1 MFVFWGDGSASS
13 RALVDA
19 IRVRSTE
26 NFNWTFIFILAVV
39 FYVYW
44 SEINKKNY
52 EAIYA
57 GLALYGVHWLY
68 EIANAVI
75 GHVAGYPLW
84 SVSNASTTFILLIG
98 VCWELSMMFSLAGI
112 ISFKMLPHDRS
123 KRYFAKNGKGGVSC
137 KLVGAL
143 EMALLFA
150 LFESFLAGTS
160 NHSFIWVYKWWG
172 VLPVFITTYVPF
184 FLASNYVPDMEP
196 KKRKAFLIGLWGLVA
211 LLLVILIP
219 AGGHL
224 GRTRCLDCG
233 KRNGQY
239 EIQAYEPKGLL
250 ARLHRLFHG
259 GAFLPRL
266 YTVRA
271 AGRA

>member
-1 MFVFWGDGSASS
+1 MFKFWGDGSELSKQ
-13 RALVDA
+13 LVQA

-44 SEINKKNY
+44 TEIHKKNY
-52 EAIYA
+52 EAVFA

-68 EIANAVI
+68 EIANAII
-75 GHVAGYPLW
+75 GHFSGYPLW
-84 SVSNASTTFILLIG
+84 SVSNESTTFILLVG

-112 ISFKMLPHDRS
+112 ISFKMMPQDRT
-123 KRYFAKNGKGGVSC
+123 KRYFAKDGKKGISC
-137 KLVGAL
+137 KLVVAL

-172 VLPVFITTYVPF
+172 VVPVFITTYVPF

-196 KKRKAFLIGLWGLVA
+196 GARKKFLIIEWAAVA
-211 LLLVILIP
+211 VLLAVLIP
-219 AGGHL
+219 
-224 GRTRCLDCG
+224 CG
-233 KRNGQY
+233 V
-239 EIQAYEPKGLL
+239 I
-250 ARLHRLFHG
+250 
-259 GAFLPRL
+259 
-266 YTVRA
+266 
-271 AGRA
+271 

>member
-1 MFVFWGDGSASS
+1 MLQFWGDGSEEAKS
-13 RALVDA
+13 LVEA

-44 SEINKKNY
+44 TEIHKKNK
-52 EAIYA
+52 EIVFA

-75 GHVAGYPLW
+75 AKIFGYPLW
-84 SVSNASTTFILLIG
+84 AVSNESTTFILLIG
-98 VCWELSMMFSLAGI
+98 VCWELSMMFSIAGM
-112 ISFKMLPHDRS
+112 ISFKMLPQDRT
-123 KRYFAKNGKGGVSC
+123 KRYFAKNGRKGISC

-150 LFESFLAGTS
+150 LVESFLAGTQ

-172 VLPVFITTYVPF
+172 VLPVFITTYIPF

-196 KKRKAFLIGLWGLVA
+196 KKRKIFLITIWGLVA
-211 LLLVILIP
+211 VLLAVLIP
-219 AGGHL
+219 TGV
-224 GRTRCLDCG
+224 
-233 KRNGQY
+233 
-239 EIQAYEPKGLL
+239 I
-250 ARLHRLFHG
+250 
-259 GAFLPRL
+259 
-266 YTVRA
+266 
-271 AGRA
+271 

>member
-1 MFVFWGDGSASS
+1 MFIFWGDGSQA
-13 RALVDA
+13 AKDLVDA

-44 SEINKKNY
+44 SEIHKKNT
-52 EAIYA
+52 EAVCA

-75 GHVAGYPLW
+75 GHVFGYPLW

-112 ISFKMLPHDRS
+112 ISFKMLPQDRT
-123 KRYFAKNGKGGVSC
+123 KRYFAKNGRKGISC

-143 EMALLFA
+143 EMALFFA

-184 FLASNYVPDMEP
+184 FLAANYVPDLP
-196 KKRKAFLIGLWGLVA
+196 PGKRTRFLTVLWGLVA
-211 LLLVILIP
+211 LCLVILIP
-219 AGGHL
+219 AG
-224 GRTRCLDCG
+224 
-233 KRNGQY
+233 
-239 EIQAYEPKGLL
+239 II
-250 ARLHRLFHG
+250 
-259 GAFLPRL
+259 
-266 YTVRA
+266 
-271 AGRA
+271 

>member
-1 MFVFWGDGSASS
+1 MLKFWGDGSSLS
-13 RALVDA
+13 KSLVQS
-19 IRVRSTE
+19 IKVRSTE

-44 SEINKKNY
+44 TEIHNKNY
-52 EAIYA
+52 KAVYA

-75 GHVAGYPLW
+75 GHISGYPLW
-84 SVSNASTTFILLIG
+84 SVSNRSTTFILLVG

-112 ISFKMLPHDRS
+112 ISFKMMPQDRS
-123 KRYFAKNGKGGVSC
+123 KRYFAKNGRKGISC
-137 KLVGAL
+137 KLVVAL

-172 VLPVFITTYVPF
+172 VLPVFITTYIPF

-196 KKRKAFLIGLWGLVA
+196 RKRNRFLIFEWSLVA
-211 LLLVILIP
+211 LLLIILIP
-219 AGGHL
+219 AGV
-224 GRTRCLDCG
+224 
-233 KRNGQY
+233 
-239 EIQAYEPKGLL
+239 I
-250 ARLHRLFHG
+250 
-259 GAFLPRL
+259 
-266 YTVRA
+266 
-271 AGRA
+271 

>member
-1 MFVFWGDGSASS
+1 MFVFWGDGSQEAMS
-13 RALVDA
+13 LVDA

-44 SEINKKNY
+44 SEFNRKNY
-52 EAIYA
+52 EALYA

-68 EIANAVI
+68 EIGNAVI
-75 GHVAGYPLW
+75 AHIFGYPLW

-112 ISFKMLPHDRS
+112 ISFKMLPHDRT
-123 KRYFAKNGKGGVSC
+123 KRYFSKDGKGGIDC
-137 KLVGAL
+137 RLVGAL

-196 KKRKAFLIGLWGLVA
+196 KKRKIFLLALWGLVA
-211 LLLVILIP
+211 LLLAVLIP
-219 AGGHL
+219 L
-224 GRTRCLDCG
+224 G
-233 KRNGQY
+233 
-239 EIQAYEPKGLL
+239 II
-250 ARLHRLFHG
+250 
-259 GAFLPRL
+259 
-266 YTVRA
+266 
-271 AGRA
+271 